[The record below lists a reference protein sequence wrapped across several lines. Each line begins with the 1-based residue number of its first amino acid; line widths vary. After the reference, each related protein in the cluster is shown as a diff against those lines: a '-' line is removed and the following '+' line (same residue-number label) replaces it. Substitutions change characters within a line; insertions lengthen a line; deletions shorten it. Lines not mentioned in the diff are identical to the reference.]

1 MKSIFVANVIQ
12 ILFLY
17 SAVAQELKV
26 ETTKPEVAKIEISP
40 IGLWM
45 VPEEDAKIEVYQKG
59 DELEGKIIWLKE
71 PLDKDGKEKTD
82 SKNPDE
88 NLRSRPIMGLV
99 FLKGFKKEKDENKWS
114 GGTVYDAKSGNLY
127 KGWIK
132 TEGDKKLK
140 LRGYVGISLFGRT
153 EEWARQ

>member
-1 MKSIFVANVIQ
+1 MKSIILLSF
-12 ILFLY
+12 LFLNMAY
-17 SAVAQELKV
+17 AEETKTEAPKAEAVKAE
-26 ETTKPEVAKIEISP
+26 PSP
-40 IGLWM
+40 VGIWL
-45 VPEEDAKIEVYQKG
+45 VPEGDAKIEVYQTG

-82 SKNPDE
+82 TKNPDE
-88 NLRSRPIMGLV
+88 KLRNTPIMNLV

-132 TEGDKKLK
+132 PEGDHKLK
-140 LRGYVGISLFGRT
+140 LRGFVGISLFGRT
-153 EEWARQ
+153 EEWTRQ